1 MNKRYPYLDL
11 LRCLAIFFVVVLH
24 VMTPVLTNQGLYG
37 STSWYV
43 CLFQNSL
50 NRAGVPLFLMI
61 SGCLMLR
68 DARTLAVGRFYKKRL
83 PRLLLPLAVW
93 NGIYYIAHALRAGE
107 ALSPVEY
114 LRQLLNNGSSYHF
127 WFVYTLLGIYLIA
140 PFLKRMVDAAG
151 VREQLILL
159 AIVLFPGAIRPWLNM
174 AGPIYIFLFDPLMES
189 YLGSFLLGYLLG
201 SQRLSKKVRAGIY
214 LGGVAG
220 FLIGSVG
227 NLVTASPER
236 IPLPF
241 NMAYGLNHYLVA
253 GAIFVLVRTFFE
265 THEAGL
271 ARLTKPLASLSG
283 LVFGVYWVHVIALDL
298 AGGFLG
304 TAMPLP
310 LLLALET
317 VLTLALSLG
326 FSWAAS
332 KVSVLRKCLL

>member
-1 MNKRYPYLDL
+1 M
-11 LRCLAIFFVVVLH
+11 
-24 VMTPVLTNQGLYG
+24 
-37 STSWYV
+37 
-43 CLFQNSL
+43 
-50 NRAGVPLFLMI
+50 
-61 SGCLMLR
+61 
-68 DARTLAVGRFYKKRL
+68 
-83 PRLLLPLAVW
+83 
-93 NGIYYIAHALRAGE
+93 
-107 ALSPVEY
+107 EY

-189 YLGSFLLGYLLG
+189 YLGYFLLGYLLG

-310 LLLALET
+310 LLLALAT

>member
-1 MNKRYPYLDL
+1 MNKRYPYLDF

-24 VMTPVLTNQGLYG
+24 VMTPVLTNLGLYG
-37 STSWYV
+37 STSWYL

-61 SGCLMLR
+61 SGYLMLR
-68 DARTLAVGRFYKKRL
+68 DERTLAVGGFYKKRL

-151 VREQLILL
+151 VKEQLILL
-159 AIVLFPGAIRPWLNM
+159 AIIMFPGAVRPWLNM

-189 YLGSFLLGYLLG
+189 YLGYFLLGYLLG
-201 SQRLSKKVRAGIY
+201 SQSLNKKLRVGIY

-227 NLVTASPER
+227 NLVTSSPEG

-253 GAIFVLVRTFFE
+253 GAIFVLAKTFFE
-265 THEAGL
+265 KHEAGL
-271 ARLTKPLASLSG
+271 ARLTRPLASLSG
-283 LVFGVYWVHVIALDL
+283 LVFGVYWVHVAVLEL
-298 AGGFLG
+298 VSGFLG

-310 LLLALET
+310 LLLAEET
-317 VLTLALSLG
+317 LLTLVLSLG
-326 FSWAAS
+326 FSWVVS
-332 KVSVLRKCLL
+332 KLPVLRKCLL